1 MAARPP
7 SAGETEEPDAV
18 AFGIA
23 AVDDHLSRAEI
34 EFPATVSEVVAAT
47 GDPDVPYSAGGRTLA
62 LSDALAETGVDAFES
77 RRDLLDAL
85 HPVFEDHRNTSSV
98 LAWLRGVL
106 PFN

>member
-1 MAARPP
+1 
-7 SAGETEEPDAV
+7 V

-23 AVDDHLSRAEI
+23 AVDDHLDRAAI
-34 EFPATVSEVVAAT
+34 EFPATAREIADAT

-62 LSDALAETGVDAFES
+62 LSEAIAETSVETFDS
-77 RRDLLDAL
+77 RRELLDAL
-85 HPVFEDHRNTSSV
+85 HPVFEDHRTSSGSI